1 MYRFVILLS
10 LLLTPSLSSVSI
22 EPSFSSRE
30 QAIKT
35 LTKPPF
41 FKKRVLFLE
50 TDDYTLSQ
58 DLDNLKK
65 EIKWPL
71 KIVYNKKHILKGFP
85 LLPVPL
91 VTTVEN
97 WNLNFE
103 QLIGNI
109 STPLIKMRV
118 ILKPIGDQI
127 IYLNIESQITH
138 KNIIVPFSNKVI
150 EDDVCKQI
158 QVVLYQVLK
167 DSGFIPKD
175 K

>member
-1 MYRFVILLS
+1 MYRFLFFLS
-10 LLLTPSLSSVSI
+10 LLFTTSLSSVSI
-22 EPSFSSRE
+22 QTSFSSKE

-50 TDDYTLSQ
+50 TNDYTLSH
-58 DLDNLKK
+58 DLDNSRK
-65 EIKWPL
+65 EINWPL
-71 KIVYNKKHILKGFP
+71 KIVYNKKHILKNFP
-85 LLPVPL
+85 LLPVPSM
-91 VTTVEN
+91 TTVEI

-118 ILKPIGDQI
+118 ILEPIGDEI
-127 IYLNIESQITH
+127 IYLNIESKITS
-138 KNIIVPFSNKVI
+138 KNIIVPFSNRVI

-158 QVVLYQVLK
+158 EVVLYQVLK
-167 DSGFIPKD
+167 DSGFIPKS

>member
-1 MYRFVILLS
+1 MYRFLILLS
-10 LLLTPSLSSVSI
+10 FLITSSLSSVSI
-22 EPSFSSRE
+22 QTSFSSRE

-50 TDDYTLSQ
+50 TNDYILSQ
-58 DLDNLKK
+58 DLDNSRK
-65 EIKWPL
+65 EINWPL
-71 KIVYNKKHILKGFP
+71 KIVYNKKHLLKNFP
-85 LLPVPL
+85 LLPVPSM
-91 VTTVEN
+91 TTVEH

-118 ILKPIGDQI
+118 ILEPIGDEI
-127 IYLNIESQITH
+127 IYLNIESKIVS

-158 QVVLYQVLK
+158 EVVLYQVLK
-167 DSGFIPKD
+167 DSGFIPKN

>member
-1 MYRFVILLS
+1 MYRFFIILS
-10 LLLTPSLSSVSI
+10 LLITPSISSVSI
-22 EPSFSSRE
+22 RTSFSSKE

-50 TDDYTLSQ
+50 TNDYTLSQ
-58 DLDNLKK
+58 NLDNLKK
-65 EIKWPL
+65 EINWPL
-71 KIVYNKKHILKGFP
+71 KIVYNKKHILKNFP
-85 LLPVPL
+85 LLPVPSM
-91 VTTVEN
+91 TTEEN
-97 WNLNFE
+97 WDLNFE

-118 ILKPIGDQI
+118 ILEPTGDEVI
-127 IYLNIESQITH
+127 FLNIESKIIH
-138 KNIIVPFSNKVI
+138 KNIIVPFSNKII

-167 DSGFIPKD
+167 DSGFISKD